1 MGLIKNI
8 IAGIFSFITGLF
20 SSKKNGGGYY
30 RELKESDSTPVS
42 KPATTTATKPVAV
55 ASAPAATK
63 ATKTKASKAAKAEK
77 SNNGKVVTPEP
88 VVATKAS
95 NPADVAFASTYLSS
109 SNTASNGR
117 RRPGANMSA
126 FLDLASQVK
135 TSN

>member
-20 SSKKNGGGYY
+20 SSKKKGSGYY
-30 RELKESDSTPVS
+30 RELKESQSAPVS
-42 KPATTTATKPVAV
+42 KPAATATKPVAV

-63 ATKTKASKAAKAEK
+63 TKAAKAEK
-77 SNNGKVVTPEP
+77 SNNGKVVTPQP
-88 VVATKAS
+88 VVATKTS
-95 NPADVAFASTYLSS
+95 NPADVAFASKYLLSS
-109 SNTASNGR
+109 STTSNGR
-117 RRPGANMSA
+117 RRPGANMST